1 MANLDDAKV
10 QKRLRLQLLEWLGV
24 LAIYGFNSSSYDIN
38 IIKKYPP
45 QVLKHSKKHGNVSK
59 CEKPW
64 INSIEGELDRNIE
77 QCEKIERYNVDGYDE
92 ESNTIYD
99 FLGCFFH

>member
-10 QKRLRLQLLEWLGV
+10 QKRLRLQLLEWLDV

-45 QVLKHSKKHGNVSK
+45 QVLKHSKKHANVSK

>member
-1 MANLDDAKV
+1 MEMYPNAKSF
-10 QKRLRLQLLEWLGV
+10 E
-24 LAIYGFNSSSYDIN
+24 
-38 IIKKYPP
+38 
-45 QVLKHSKKHGNVSK
+45 
-59 CEKPW
+59 

>member
-24 LAIYGFNSSSYDIN
+24 LPIYGFSSSSYDID

-45 QVLKHSKKHGNVSK
+45 QVLKHSKNMEMYPNAKSF
-59 CEKPW
+59 E
-64 INSIEGELDRNIE
+64 INSIEGELGRNIE
-77 QCEKIERYNVDGYDE
+77 QSEKIERYNVDGYDE